1 MQRFT
6 AIARRRFATTSTL
19 YVDGATAAASDNA
32 LVKTHSPADGSV
44 LAELSDASADDARR
58 AVAAAARCH
67 ASGAYFRAGAAR
79 RDALERAAAALRED
93 ATVYATNEARDCGK
107 TFAEAEGDVAYCAD
121 MLDYYAGL
129 VVDGGQRER
138 RAPPPTA
145 YELDA
150 ACTVATY
157 PAGVAALV
165 TPWNYPLLQA
175 VLKVAPAVAAGCP
188 FVLKPSPLASVTC
201 VDFLQ
206 TILGPLTPP
215 GACNLLTGGPPLS
228 GVDRGAGALL
238 ADSRVAVCSFT
249 GSSRGG
255 EAVLKA
261 AAPFA
266 RPSAL
271 ELGGK
276 GALIVLDDADVEA
289 AADQALVGIL
299 SCARQCLSTPSP
311 RHAVPPQ
318 APARSAP
325 RRLDY

>member
-1 MQRFT
+1 M
-6 AIARRRFATTSTL
+6 
-19 YVDGATAAASDNA
+19 
-32 LVKTHSPADGSV
+32 
-44 LAELSDASADDARR
+44 
-58 AVAAAARCH
+58 
-67 ASGAYFRAGAAR
+67 
-79 RDALERAAAALRED
+79 
-93 ATVYATNEARDCGK
+93 
-107 TFAEAEGDVAYCAD
+107 AYCAD

-129 VVDGGQRER
+129 VVDGATKER
-138 RAPPPTA
+138 RAPPPAA

-150 ACTVATY
+150 ACSIATY

-188 FVLKPSPLASVTC
+188 FVLKPSPLASLTC

-228 GVDRGAGALL
+228 AADRAAGALL
-238 ADSRVAVCSFT
+238 ADPRVAVCSFT

-255 EAVLKA
+255 EAVLNA

-271 ELGGK
+271 ELGCDPCGN
-276 GALIVLDDADVEA
+276 
-289 AADQALVGIL
+289 QPLVG
-299 SCARQCLSTPSP
+299 SRRGVDWTSTVMFTCAQVARARSSSWTTPTSRRRRTRRSSAFCPVCDSVLLCL
-311 RHAVPPQ
+311 RHHRFPPQ
-318 APARSAP
+318 ARARSAP
-325 RRLDY
+325 RRLGY

>member
-6 AIARRRFATTSTL
+6 ALRHAARRRFATTSTL
-19 YVDGATAAASDNA
+19 YVDGAAAAASDNA
-32 LVKTHSPADGSV
+32 TINTRSPADGSV

-67 ASGAYFRAGAAR
+67 ASGAYFRDGAAR
-79 RDALERAAAALRED
+79 RDALERAAAALRKD

-129 VVDGGQRER
+129 VVDGATKER
-138 RAPPPTA
+138 RAPPPAA

-150 ACTVATY
+150 ACSIATY

-188 FVLKPSPLASVTC
+188 FVLKPSPLASLTC

-228 GVDRGAGALL
+228 GSERGAGALL
-238 ADSRVAVCSFT
+238 ADPRVAVCSFT

-255 EAVLKA
+255 EAVLNA

-276 GALIVLDDADVEA
+276 GALVVLDDADVEA

-299 SCARQCLSTPSP
+299 SCA
-311 RHAVPPQ
+311 
-318 APARSAP
+318 
-325 RRLDY
+325 

>member
-1 MQRFT
+1 MY
-6 AIARRRFATTSTL
+6 AI
-19 YVDGATAAASDNA
+19 DATAQ
-32 LVKTHSPADGSV
+32 P
-44 LAELSDASADDARR
+44 RR
-58 AVAAAARCH
+58 SC
-67 ASGAYFRAGAAR
+67 
-79 RDALERAAAALRED
+79 
-93 ATVYATNEARDCGK
+93 
-107 TFAEAEGDVAYCAD
+107 
-121 MLDYYAGL
+121 
-129 VVDGGQRER
+129 Q
-138 RAPPPTA
+138 
-145 YELDA
+145 
-150 ACTVATY
+150 VATY

-188 FVLKPSPLASVTC
+188 FVLKPSPLASLTC

-228 GVDRGAGALL
+228 DVNRGAGALL
-238 ADSRVAVCSFT
+238 ADPRVAVCSFT

-255 EAVLKA
+255 EAVLRA

-276 GALIVLDDADVEA
+276 GALVVLDDADVEA

-299 SCARQCLSTPSP
+299 SCARRRPVLFSCLRHRRDTPF
-311 RHAVPPQ
+311 PPQ
-318 APARSAP
+318 ARARSAP
-325 RRLDY
+325 PRLAC